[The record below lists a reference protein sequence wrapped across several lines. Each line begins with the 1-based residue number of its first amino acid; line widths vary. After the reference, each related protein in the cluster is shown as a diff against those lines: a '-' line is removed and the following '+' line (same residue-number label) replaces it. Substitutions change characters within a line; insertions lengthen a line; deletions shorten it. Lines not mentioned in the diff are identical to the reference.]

1 MNINQLLSGLANKL
15 IEIADNTVDMDT
27 QEELNEL
34 IDKIVES
41 IN

>member
-1 MNINQLLSGLANKL
+1 MNQLLSGLASKL
-15 IEIADNTVDMDT
+15 IEIADSCIDMDT
-27 QEELNEL
+27 QEELYEL